1 METNNASGAAVVGA
15 DIEIDNPDAGI
26 FLGVEAKVVVHT
38 AKATGATVLP
48 VEVINSDKEGDFVFV
63 EENGV
68 VAKKRIEMGIS
79 SDTYSE
85 IKEGI
90 TTEDAVI
97 ITTGQ
102 ELEEGMAVTA
112 IPQ

>member
-1 METNNASGAAVVGA
+1 M
-15 DIEIDNPDAGI
+15 
-26 FLGVEAKVVVHT
+26 
-38 AKATGATVLP
+38 
-48 VEVINSDKEGDFVFV
+48 
-63 EENGV
+63 